1 MSKEDFLNRLKEDLS
16 ALTDDELKSA
26 LKYYDE
32 YFADAHEEKIE
43 QELEEYNVTEDI
55 KDAGENHAR
64 PVGMDAPAYPDNSG
78 QAQDGGARAK
88 NPAKH
93 RSVLLIV
100 LLVCFSPILI
110 PAAIAVG
117 TALFGLL
124 MALLSLSVALGVTA
138 ICGFLAAGLGV
149 FHVGYGIVQIVFA
162 NVGDGLYNISAGLI
176 STGIGIMMAYL
187 FGKVA
192 CMLFKCKFRFLKFLG
207 RKIIKINT

>member
-55 KDAGENHAR
+55 KDSGENHAR
-64 PVGMDAPAYPDNSG
+64 PVGMDAPACKPDNSG
-78 QAQDGGARAK
+78 QAQNGGARAK
-88 NPAKH
+88 KPAKL
-93 RSVLLIV
+93 LLIV
-100 LLVCFSPILI
+100 LLVCFSPILV
-110 PAAIAVG
+110 PVAVAAGA
-117 TALFGLL
+117 ALFGLL
-124 MALLSLSVALGVTA
+124 MALLSLSAALGVTA

-162 NVGDGLYNISAGLI
+162 NVGDGLFNISAGLI
-176 STGIGIMMAYL
+176 STGIGIIMAYM

-192 CMLFKCKFRFLKFLG
+192 CMLFKCEFRFLKFLG